1 VIPVPASVASVFA
14 SNDDMPVELMLE
26 SVVIA
31 PVVAFSLIEVNPP
44 LERTGPENVVLAIS
58 ISCLG

>member
-1 VIPVPASVASVFA
+1 VESVFA
-14 SNDDMPVELMLE
+14 SKDVTPVELMLE

-44 LERTGPENVVLAIS
+44 LERTAPVKVVLAIC
-58 ISCLG
+58 ISCRG